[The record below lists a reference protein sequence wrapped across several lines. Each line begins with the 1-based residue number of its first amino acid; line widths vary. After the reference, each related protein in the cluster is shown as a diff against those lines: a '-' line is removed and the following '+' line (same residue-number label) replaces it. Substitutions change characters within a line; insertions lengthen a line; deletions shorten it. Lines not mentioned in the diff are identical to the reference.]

1 MAMLFLPTGPKH
13 TNLIEDVEFLA
24 SNKVRQI
31 RFSGFREQV
40 KNVSANQR
48 PGGHLRFPIS
58 LKITNLVEEVE
69 FLVPVKFRQILFS
82 DFRDEVEKVSTNQR
96 PGGHLGFP
104 ISPKDTTLV
113 EDFEFLLPVKFR
125 PNSNK
130 RFQRS
135 QKCSTIYRPNL
146 PREPQSTLGMEML

>member
-1 MAMLFLPTGPKH
+1 M
-13 TNLIEDVEFLA
+13 
-24 SNKVRQI
+24 
-31 RFSGFREQV
+31 
-40 KNVSANQR
+40 
-48 PGGHLRFPIS
+48 
-58 LKITNLVEEVE
+58 KITNLVEEVE

-125 PNSNK
+125 QIPISGFREVK
-130 RFQRS
+130 
-135 QKCSTIYRPNL
+135 KCSTIYRPNL